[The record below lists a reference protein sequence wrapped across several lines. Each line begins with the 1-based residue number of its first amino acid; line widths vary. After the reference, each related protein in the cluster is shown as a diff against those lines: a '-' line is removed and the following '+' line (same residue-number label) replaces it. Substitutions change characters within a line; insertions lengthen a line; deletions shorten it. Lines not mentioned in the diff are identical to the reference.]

1 MIRSVGRYVSWLWRS
16 SSGMRL
22 PLVLNVLAGC
32 ASVALNLCFIA
43 LTKRLVDLATGALP
57 SEGTRPLIYIAL
69 LLVGVM
75 LVRLGVNAYASRLEN
90 ITYSKLNFLLR
101 QRLFENLLEAQWQ
114 GKEKMHTGDTLNRLF
129 SDVDQVT
136 RVITQEL
143 PSTFTTFFQL
153 VAAFIFLASMDL
165 RLALLLLFITPF
177 FLAFSRVFFRKVR
190 KLTKDIR
197 DSESRVQSHIQESLQ
212 HKTVLQSLERED
224 YALGFLGSLQQ
235 NEYQQVVQRTNINV
249 FARTMVSLAF
259 GAGYLA
265 ALLWGVSG
273 IYAGTLTFGVLTA
286 FLQLVGQIQGP
297 SVRLT
302 RQIPAFVY
310 ATASIDRLSE
320 LEDAPKEEKGEPLM
334 LEGVAGI
341 RFEDVSYRYPD
352 GNSDVL
358 SHFSHD
364 FLPGSRTSV
373 VGETGIGKST
383 MIKLILSLLRPTSGK
398 VLIYD
403 GHRAEPASSSLRVN
417 LVYVPQGNTLFSGTI
432 RENLLLGNPSATEE
446 MMWEALDCAAAG
458 FVRGLEAGLD
468 TVCGEQGTGLSEGQS
483 QRIAI
488 ARGLLRPGSILLL
501 DEFSSSLDP
510 ATEDRLMKNLT
521 AGYPH
526 KTMVFITH
534 RENITSYCSAVLRL
548 SGVS

>member
-1 MIRSVGRYVSWLWRS
+1 M
-16 SSGMRL
+16 
-22 PLVLNVLAGC
+22 
-32 ASVALNLCFIA
+32 
-43 LTKRLVDLATGALP
+43 
-57 SEGTRPLIYIAL
+57 
-69 LLVGVM
+69 
-75 LVRLGVNAYASRLEN
+75 
-90 ITYSKLNFLLR
+90 NFLLR

-273 IYAGTLTFGVLTA
+273 IYADTLTFGVLTA

-334 LEGVAGI
+334 LDGVAGI

-403 GHRAEPASSSLRVN
+403 VHRAEQASSSLRVN

-521 AGYPH
+521 AGYPD

>member
-1 MIRSVGRYVSWLWRS
+1 
-16 SSGMRL
+16 
-22 PLVLNVLAGC
+22 
-32 ASVALNLCFIA
+32 
-43 LTKRLVDLATGALP
+43 
-57 SEGTRPLIYIAL
+57 
-69 LLVGVM
+69 
-75 LVRLGVNAYASRLEN
+75 
-90 ITYSKLNFLLR
+90 
-101 QRLFENLLEAQWQ
+101 
-114 GKEKMHTGDTLNRLF
+114 
-129 SDVDQVT
+129 
-136 RVITQEL
+136 
-143 PSTFTTFFQL
+143 
-153 VAAFIFLASMDL
+153 
-165 RLALLLLFITPF
+165 
-177 FLAFSRVFFRKVR
+177 
-190 KLTKDIR
+190 
-197 DSESRVQSHIQESLQ
+197 
-212 HKTVLQSLERED
+212 
-224 YALGFLGSLQQ
+224 
-235 NEYQQVVQRTNINV
+235 
-249 FARTMVSLAF
+249 SLAF

-358 SHFSHD
+358 SHFSYD

-403 GHRAEPASSSLRVN
+403 GYRAEQASSSLRVN

-446 MMWEALDCAAAG
+446 MMWEALDCAAAE